1 MTLVKRRFC
10 SSSSCRPSRTAW
22 LAMAC
27 AGALLAGCGEKKAD
41 APPPQ
46 GPMPVTVLEMQPQKA
61 PIRVEVMGQAEGA
74 REAEVRAR
82 VGGILLKRL
91 YQEGEPVK
99 AGQALFQIDRA
110 PYEIAAAEAR
120 ARAEQTAREVAR
132 LKGLAE
138 AKAVAQKDYDDAVVS
153 QYHGPGGAQAGRA
166 EFVVDH
172 GHRAGGRGGRAGGEI
187 RR

>member
-1 MTLVKRRFC
+1 MTLAKRQFF
-10 SSSSCRPSRTAW
+10 SSPSLSAW
-22 LAMAC
+22 LTMAC
-27 AGALLAGCGEKKAD
+27 VGVVLAGCGEKKAD

-46 GPMPVTVLEMQPQKA
+46 GPMPVTVLDMQPQKV
-61 PIRVEVMGQAEGA
+61 PTRVEVMGQAEGA

-138 AKAVAQKDYDDAVVS
+138 AKAVAQKDYDDAVS
-153 QYHGPGGAQAGRA
+153 ANAMAQATLKQA
-166 EFVVDH
+166 ELLGALF
-172 GHRAGGRGGRAGGEI
+172 AGRGRSGQVSGAAGDG
-187 RR
+187 